1 MSRLATNGCVKSV
14 NTVGHTAT
22 ILPFALKRDDA
33 ANTASEKTVSSEATD
48 VSTAAGSTG
57 SGIVAADAAV
67 TPLAPT
73 CAVAGAVVSQLKT
86 AVRLKSGVSDLS

>member
-1 MSRLATNGCVKSV
+1 MPRYIRNV

-22 ILPFALKRDDA
+22 IVPIALKRDDA
-33 ANTASEKTVSSEATD
+33 ANPDSAKTVSSEAND
-48 VSTAAGSTG
+48 VSTAAGSTA
-57 SGIVAADAAV
+57 SGIVAADVAV